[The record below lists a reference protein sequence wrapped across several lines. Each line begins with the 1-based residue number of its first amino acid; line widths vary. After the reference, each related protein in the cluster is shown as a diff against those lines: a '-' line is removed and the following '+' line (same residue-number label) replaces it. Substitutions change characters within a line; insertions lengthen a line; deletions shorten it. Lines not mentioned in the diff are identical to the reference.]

1 MKCERFIV
9 NIILALA
16 AACSK
21 STGPKPV
28 CPADALEP
36 GIIVFVSDRETSPL
50 RQLFVMP
57 SDSGDAIRITH
68 DANDYRC
75 PSFSPDGDRILF
87 HSQTSDQSGEI
98 YAVNADGSDLVNLSN
113 APGDD
118 GFPSYSPDGSRI
130 VFTSSRDGN
139 REIYIMDAGGG
150 NQTRLTFDDGIDGS
164 PQFTGG
170 GARILYYSFDPNS
183 REYGIWIMDTDG
195 GNKTCLTGN
204 ELYFQNQAFV
214 STDAFGAYDARPG
227 LSPDGSRIVFMS
239 YDSEAFNYSIFMMD
253 LDGQHQRLLTD
264 AAGYNL
270 APVFT
275 PDGQKSLF
283 RSHRGGNYD
292 LYQMDL
298 EGEGQT
304 NLTRGP
310 GHAYFSQ
317 FVQDG
322 SKILFFTDRHTYFKI
337 WLMNRDGSG
346 QIQLTFGDYH
356 DYEPCYRPLER

>member
-1 MKCERFIV
+1 MKFKYYIIV
-9 NIILALA
+9 MIALA

-21 STGPKPV
+21 STKPGPV
-28 CPADALEP
+28 YPADMLEP
-36 GIIVFVSDRETSPL
+36 GLIVFVSDRETPPL

-57 SDSGDAIRITH
+57 SDSGDAARLTH

-75 PSFSPDGDRILF
+75 PSFSPDGGRILF
-87 HSQTSDQSGEI
+87 HSQTSDHSGEI
-98 YAVNADGSDLVNLSN
+98 YTVNTDGSDLVNLSDT
-113 APGDD
+113 PGDD

-150 NQTRLTFDDGIDGS
+150 NQTRLTFDEGIDGS
-164 PQFTGG
+164 PQFADGG
-170 GARILYYSFDPNS
+170 LRILYYSFDPQERAYS
-183 REYGIWIMDTDG
+183 IWMMDTDG

-204 ELYFQNQAFV
+204 ELYFQNQAYV
-214 STDAFGAYDARPG
+214 SADAFGSHDARPG
-227 LSPDGSRIVFMS
+227 ISPDGSRIAFMS
-239 YDSEAFNYSIFMMD
+239 YDAPAFNYSIFMMD
-253 LDGQHQRLLTD
+253 FDGQHHRLLAD
-264 AAGYNL
+264 EPGFNL

-275 PDGQKSLF
+275 PDGEKILF

-292 LYQMDL
+292 LYQMSL
-298 EGEGQT
+298 EGEGQI

-322 SKILFFTDRHTYFKI
+322 SKILFYTDRQSYYKI

-346 QIQLTFGDYH
+346 QRQLTFGDHH
-356 DYEPCYRPLER
+356 DYEPRYRPLGR